1 MGYVTAGE
9 VHDAYR
15 AIKDILEGVR
25 ERTIPQLGKFRLAKL
40 HRTLEAEY
48 TRIEDKRAA
57 LIQALGDERFFDEAK
72 TQSRGWGLD
81 EQGPNML
88 KYVEGWKEI
97 RNEPINVT
105 WSLAPIPLAAL
116 GDDAINGLKLVEFR
130 LLDRFIEG

>member
-72 TQSRGWGLD
+72 TQSRGWGID

-88 KYVEGWKEI
+88 KYVEAWKEI
-97 RNEPINVT
+97 RSEA
-105 WSLAPIPLAAL
+105 SFADGAPIPLAAL
-116 GDDAINGLKLVEFR
+116 GDDANNGLKLAEFR